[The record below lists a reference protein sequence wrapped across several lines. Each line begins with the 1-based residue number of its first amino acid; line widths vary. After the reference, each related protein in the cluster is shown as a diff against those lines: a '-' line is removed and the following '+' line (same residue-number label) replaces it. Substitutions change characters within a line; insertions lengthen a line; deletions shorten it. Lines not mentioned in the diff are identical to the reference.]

1 MPADNS
7 AHLRA
12 AAARRREQTLQRA
25 RDALRQLEAD
35 GDPVT
40 FDLVARTASVSRA
53 WLYTE
58 PAIRDAIHRLR
69 DAHRPTSNS
78 AVPASQ
84 RASDASLLRRLEAA
98 HARNRELA
106 TEIRQLREQLARAH
120 GQLRA
125 ARLTSA
131 TAARPGTGAGTP

>member
-1 MPADNS
+1 MRADNN

-12 AAARRREQTLQRA
+12 AAARRREHTLQRA
-25 RDALRQLEAD
+25 RDALRQLEAT
-35 GDPVT
+35 GGPVT
-40 FDLVARTASVSRA
+40 FDLVARTAGVSRA

-58 PAIRDAIHRLR
+58 PTIRDAVQRLR
-69 DAHRPTSNS
+69 AAHRPTTNS

-106 TEIRQLREQLARAH
+106 AEIRQLREQLARAH
-120 GQLRA
+120 GELRA
-125 ARLTSA
+125 ARLTP
-131 TAARPGTGAGTP
+131 ARPSS